1 MYSGVVYWLS
11 RERQANVAFFPTL
24 HDLPG
29 REGSAYEIVYPA
41 CMIQRSLVVLPAA
54 HEMVF
59 VEVFEFGGL
68 QNLSTMRQGSEIKL
82 FVADFIRSYQ
92 GWDIRDAP
100 VR

>member
-11 RERQANVAFFPTL
+11 RERHTNMAFFIS

-29 REGSAYEIVYPA
+29 RESSSYEIVYPA
-41 CMIQRSLVVLPAA
+41 CMMQRALVVLPAA

-59 VEVFEFGGL
+59 VEVFELGGL
-68 QNLSTMRQGSEIKL
+68 QNLSTMRQGCEIKL
-82 FVADFIRSYQ
+82 FSQIFIRSDQ

-100 VR
+100 AR